1 MFLEALK
8 LSRKES
14 LGKTVLQGGFFKLLA
29 RRTAFYTR
37 IKHTSYRTACV
48 PRSPHADLTHF
59 ARVTAVL
66 RHDNYSVPLLVLTCT
81 GLCSTGLLSV
91 YGHDNYIWD
100 IQSQALIVQDG
111 PLAFLLGVSVIT
123 HIFRHTVG
131 LLWTS
136 DRPVSETSTYAGQH
150 NIETQQT
157 NFHAPSGSRNRDRSN
172 KAAADLSLRPRDHWD
187 RQIWYIVVVNVY
199 KLVRSELC
207 TV

>member
-8 LSRKES
+8 WSRKES
-14 LGKTVLQGGFFKLLA
+14 LGTTVLHGGFFKLLT

-66 RHDNYSVPLLVLTCT
+66 RHDNYSVSLFVLTCT

-91 YGHDNYIWD
+91 HGHDNYVWD

-111 PLAFLLGVSVIT
+111 PLAFLFGISGIT
-123 HIFRHTVG
+123 Y
-131 LLWTS
+131 S
-136 DRPVSETSTYAGQH
+136 
-150 NIETQQT
+150 
-157 NFHAPSGSRNRDRSN
+157 
-172 KAAADLSLRPRDHWD
+172 
-187 RQIWYIVVVNVY
+187 YI
-199 KLVRSELC
+199 
-207 TV
+207 